1 MTFTSCCSISCPN
14 DREKLGRLWGNYLA
28 RDVRNSFKLIPIL
41 TPGSPLRLRTLL
53 QLRPHQLPP
62 HVPSTFGFHRTTCDY
77 ALFRSYFGTDCFA
90 GAATRR
96 PSPTDTTLS
105 PTPSAKD
112 FIRVIR
118 FLRSSRSLASF
129 APSLSL
135 TSGQIVRGQ
144 TQYASFGQP
153 GTDRFVRRLCTPL
166 LRRIRRKL
174 RRFLSRPPKISVSDF
189 RSNGA
194 LRFF

>member
-14 DREKLGRLWGNYLA
+14 DREKLDRLWGKLSSSGRQKQFQTYPNSDSRLPSSAAHPPSTTSSSASAA
-28 RDVRNSFKLIPIL
+28 RTQYVRS
-41 TPGSPLRLRTLL
+41 SSDYVRLRH
-53 QLRPHQLPP
+53 PSVPP
-62 HVPSTFGFHRTTCDY
+62 
-77 ALFRSYFGTDCFA
+77 GTDCFT

-96 PSPTDTTLS
+96 SLSTDTTLP
-105 PTPSAKD
+105 PTPSAKNS
-112 FIRVIR
+112 IRQER

-166 LRRIRRKL
+166 LR
-174 RRFLSRPPKISVSDF
+174 
-189 RSNGA
+189 
-194 LRFF
+194 

>member
-1 MTFTSCCSISCPN
+1 M
-14 DREKLGRLWGNYLA
+14 GNYLA
-28 RDVRNSFKLIPIL
+28 RIVRNSFELIPIL
-41 TPGSPLRLRTLL
+41 TSGSPLPAAHSTLNYVLISFRRTYPVRSVSSSDYVRLRYLSV
-53 QLRPHQLPP
+53 PP
-62 HVPSTFGFHRTTCDY
+62 
-77 ALFRSYFGTDCFA
+77 GTDCFA

-96 PSPTDTTLS
+96 SLPDRHDALANAIGEKTQHPPD
-105 PTPSAKD
+105 A
-112 FIRVIR
+112 
-118 FLRSSRSLASF
+118 FLRLSLRLTSF

-174 RRFLSRPPKISVSDF
+174 RRLLSRPPKISVSNF

-194 LRFF
+194 FRLF